1 MKYNVKVTKYNGEIQ
16 LTVYSSYIHR
26 TDEEVKDEIAKHYA
40 EFDEQFFEI
49 DEQNILSRIK
59 TNQVRSR
66 RRSKQTIYN
75 ICRANEW
82 NYFATFTFASDRYDY
97 DSCKKR
103 LQYFLNNFSKR
114 KVHIEYLIV
123 PEQHKDGAWHFHA
136 LIQADLSD
144 YLTKG
149 WNKGRFI
156 LPDYSHG
163 INEFEPVRD
172 TQRVSMYIT
181 KYITKELQNVMQ
193 HKHRFLCSRNL
204 KRGDESYF
212 AVGEDFNL
220 IDFVQSNFPEYDFSY
235 AKNAEFGDGS
245 VKYIQLKRGDADV

>member
-49 DEQNILSRIK
+49 DEQNILSRI
-59 TNQVRSR
+59 
-66 RRSKQTIYN
+66 
-75 ICRANEW
+75 
-82 NYFATFTFASDRYDY
+82 

-212 AVGEDFNL
+212 AVDEDFNL